1 MDNFIGAIR
10 FTLANSNKIQLI
22 WCGSML
28 LFIIILAILHHH
40 WRYDHIGLKKWR
52 KLCCIPFFAGIVH
65 YFIYVWGVSEIPSTC
80 TPLYLIS
87 LLPLIL
93 ILCAERNTG
102 YRIFAP
108 IVWVLTLV
116 MAIRFCILPS
126 KLYNFTRKSYTASF
140 HALVKE
146 MDRSY
151 VLGEWKEIDF
161 PSLEEKYMPMV
172 KEAEQQKDPAKFA
185 DAVTMFCNE
194 LHDGHVFVKTD
205 YDHEKYRSALEF
217 RDYGLSMIQLDSGEV
232 IAVCTTEEANRLGIS
247 DGTVITKWNGKPVLQ
262 AAAEDV
268 ADDGISVK
276 ANADRLALPL
286 LSATGGDS
294 VEVTF
299 IGSSGR
305 EQTATL
311 SALEEEHTLGDTYSA
326 FARDRGSLGEL
337 YSSNFSSKMISDKCG
352 YLVLCAETTGS
363 SLRDDLA
370 FYSGDCKWAREKFRR
385 ELRSLRDQGME
396 YLVIDLRNNMG
407 GTDEIGGALCSL
419 LTDEDQ
425 YAISLGVR
433 RKGKYIRLSEDRIK
447 SDGEFADIQAVALTN
462 FNCVS
467 AGDATAVY
475 LSKLPNVTLA
485 GITDPNGSG
494 QITGGCCV
502 LSKGIVSVNYPV
514 GLTLDENGE
523 PFADPRAD
531 RVSRDPAEVHI
542 PLDYDA
548 AMKIFRD
555 KEDYELE
562 WAVDYLENNG
572 TKNVNQE

>member
-10 FTLANSNKIQLI
+10 FTLSASNTIQLI
-22 WCGSML
+22 WCGLTL
-28 LFIIILAILHHH
+28 LFILILAILHHR

-65 YFIYVWGVSEIPSTC
+65 YFIYVWGVSDIPSSY
-80 TPLYLIS
+80 TPFYLIT

-93 ILCAERNTG
+93 IPCAERNTG
-102 YRIFAP
+102 YSIFAP
-108 IVWVLTLV
+108 ITWVLALV
-116 MAIRFCILPS
+116 MGIRFCILPTE
-126 KLYNFTRKSYTASF
+126 LHNFARKSYTDSF

-151 VLGEWKEIDF
+151 VLKEWKEIDF

-172 KEAEQQKDPAKFA
+172 REAEQQKDPAKFA

-194 LHDGHVFVKTD
+194 LHDGHISVHSD
-205 YDHEKYRSALEF
+205 YDDKKYRSALEL

-232 IAVCTTEEANRLGIS
+232 IAVCTAEEANRLGIS
-247 DGTVITKWNGKPVLQ
+247 DGTVITEWNGKPVLQ

-286 LSATGGDS
+286 LSGTGGDS

-299 IGSSGR
+299 IGSSGK
-305 EQTATL
+305 EQTVTL
-311 SALEEEHTLGDTYSA
+311 SALEEEHTLGDVYSA
-326 FARDRGSLGEL
+326 FTRDRGSFGEL
-337 YSSNFSSKMISDKCG
+337 YSSNFSTRMLDDKCG
-352 YLVLCAETTGS
+352 YLMFCAATTGS

-370 FYSGDCKWAREKFRR
+370 FYSGDCKWAREKFRSG
-385 ELRSLRDQGME
+385 LRSLRAQGME
-396 YLVIDLRNNMG
+396 YLVIDLRNNIG
-407 GTDEIGGALCSL
+407 GTDEVGGALCSL
-419 LTDEDQ
+419 LTDEEQ
-425 YAISLGVR
+425 YAVSFGT
-433 RKGKYIRLSEDRIK
+433 RKKGEYIRISDDRIK

-467 AGDATAVY
+467 AGDATASY

-502 LSKGIVSVNYPV
+502 LSKGIVVVNYPV
-514 GLTLDENGE
+514 CLTLDENGE

-531 RVSRDPAEVHI
+531 RISRDPAEVRI

-548 AMKIFRD
+548 AMKIFHD